1 MITQSLDGTWKLKCL
16 GEERTVDARV
26 PGSVLSALLAANRI
40 PDPYW
45 RMEEYPVRD
54 LFRQDYV
61 YRLEFEPAAEVLAQP
76 HIELVCSGLDTIA
89 ELSLNGRPLGT
100 ADNMHC
106 TWTYDVKNNLR
117 EGVNSLEIIFRSPLK
132 YMDDARAACADTITY
147 VPTGGMPGSNFI
159 RKAHSMFGWDWGPQ
173 LPDAGIWR
181 DIALQAGPGAKL
193 EDVLILQNHEV
204 QDHKMHDPAAQD
216 HKVQDYKVQDYKVQ
230 DPAAQDPKVQGQK
243 MQDYAAQDHEVQ
255 EHKMQD
261 LTAQD
266 PAAQDR
272 AVNAVRLTVQA
283 CIANADHLD
292 DEYTVHVRLIGPD
305 GSSLEGGAQVRDGR
319 AAVELHIQNPQ
330 LWWPSG
336 YGEQPLYRLETSLR
350 LKGRTVEAV
359 DERVHTIGLRTLTVS
374 TERDA
379 YGEEFAFVVN
389 GVKIFAMGADYIP
402 EDSVLDRVNAGRTE
416 RLIADCV
423 KANFNCI
430 RVWGGGYY
438 PDDFF
443 YDSCDRHGLIVWQ
456 DLMFAC
462 NVYSLSED
470 FERNIRQEAD
480 ENVRRI
486 RHHASLGLWCGNN
499 EMEMGWCEWPKVT
512 GHSDKL
518 KADYIKQFEYVLPK
532 VVRNADPVT
541 FYWASSPSSG
551 VCFDRPNDENRG
563 DVHYWDVWHGM
574 KPFTDYRNYDFRFC
588 SEFGFQSFPSLKTVE
603 SFTLPED
610 RNIFSPVM
618 ESHQKNGEANGKIM
632 YYLSSYYRYPKDFDS
647 LLYVS
652 QLLQAEAIR
661 CGVEH
666 WRRHRG
672 RCMGAIYWQLNDC
685 WPVASWASI
694 DYFGRWKALH
704 YEAKRFYAPKMLT
717 AVNEGYAVTL
727 HLHNESRTPLSA
739 QVRVR
744 LADTDFRVLEERTAD
759 VQIEALSAAPV
770 LTCDFT
776 ERMAVAALRDDK
788 VFAAYELI
796 LDGQK
801 VSGGS
806 LLFVRPKQFEFPQCS
821 YGVQVEESETG
832 ESFKIHVTSDRYAQY
847 VELSLLTMDAVFSDN
862 YFSITDLVGVLVE
875 IPKRELPAGITA
887 AALQSDLRVRSIRD
901 TFE

>member
-1 MITQSLDGTWKLKCL
+1 MNCPVEDWTIEAQ
-16 GEERTVDARV
+16 V
-26 PGSVLSALLAANRI
+26 PGSVLSALLAAGRI

-54 LFRQDYV
+54 LFWKDYV
-61 YRLEFEPAAEVLAQP
+61 YEVEFEPAGEVLAQP
-76 HIELVCSGLDTIA
+76 HVELVCDGLDTIA
-89 ELSLNGRPLGT
+89 ELSLNGQPLGT
-100 ADNMHC
+100 ADNMHR
-106 TWTYDVKNNLR
+106 TWTYDVKDKLE
-117 EGVNSLEIIFRSPLK
+117 EGVNSLEIVFRSPLK
-132 YMDDARAACADTITY
+132 YMEDARAACADTITY

-181 DIALQAGPGAKL
+181 GIALQAGRGAKL
-193 EDVLILQNHEV
+193 DDVLILQNHEV
-204 QDHKMHDPAAQD
+204 QDHKMQD
-216 HKVQDYKVQDYKVQ
+216 H
-230 DPAAQDPKVQGQK
+230 
-243 MQDYAAQDHEVQ
+243 
-255 EHKMQD
+255 
-261 LTAQD
+261 TAQGH
-266 PAAQDR
+266 

-283 CIANADHLD
+283 AALD
-292 DEYTVHVRLIGPD
+292 CPDDDCAVHVRLIGPD
-305 GSSLEGGAQVRDGR
+305 GSLLESEAQVCGGK
-319 AAVELHIQNPQ
+319 AAAELDVQSPL
-330 LWWPSG
+330 LWWPNG

-350 LKGRTVEAV
+350 LRGQTV
-359 DERVHTIGLRTLTVS
+359 DERVHTVGLRTITVS

-402 EDSVLDRVNAGRTE
+402 EDSILDRVNAERTE

-462 NVYSLSED
+462 NVYSLSEE
-470 FERNIRQEAD
+470 FEQNIRQEVD

-532 VVRNADPVT
+532 VVRNADPET

-551 VCFDRPNDENRG
+551 GCFDLPNDENRG

-574 KPFTDYRNYDFRFC
+574 KPFTDYLNYYFRFC

-704 YEAKRFYAPKMLT
+704 YEAKRFYAPQLLT

-727 HLHNESRTPLSA
+727 YLHNEGRTPLNA

-744 LADTDFRVLEERTAD
+744 LADTDFRVQEERTAD
-759 VQIEALSAAPV
+759 VHIDALSAASV

-776 ERMAVAALRDDK
+776 ERMGSLRENS

-796 LDGQK
+796 VDGRK

-806 LLFVRPKQFEFPQCS
+806 LLFVRPKQFEFPRCS
-821 YGVQVEESETG
+821 YGVRVEESG
-832 ESFKIHVTSDRYAQY
+832 DSFQIRVVSDRYAQH

-862 YFSITDLVGVLVE
+862 YFAITDLDGALIE
-875 IPKRELPAGITA
+875 IPKRELPAGTTA

-901 TFE
+901 AFE